1 MLNGNVIWLKDYS
14 VDRAP
19 GIEAAMA
26 YLERRPEALRREIRR
41 QRAMA
46 IGAAL
51 CALLALVDGL
61 LLWAV
66 IR

>member
-1 MLNGNVIWLKDYS
+1 MEKNVIWLKDYS

-19 GIEAAMA
+19 GIEAAREYMA
-26 YLERRPEALRREIRR
+26 RRPDALRREIRR
-41 QRAMA
+41 HRALA

-51 CALLALVDGL
+51 CGLLALVDAL
-61 LLWAV
+61 LLWVV